1 MFKRIFPSTSSTY
14 KHIHNLLHRIDT
26 DIIDRLELFFPMWI
40 MFAFQHYLVKSYD
53 IAIYRAME
61 IDLNRYYLF
70 SMIPEDWIGVVN
82 IVLHSI
88 LFLWLMNRFESFGPF
103 RTVKRD
109 FQTNFLLFLSIYAFI
124 DVLIFGKMMI
134 GLFLLFIV
142 LYILY
147 RSDSLRSKIVSTIIT
162 IIALIF
168 SIYQEEP
175 VLSTSA
181 IVYLPFLIV
190 TLIFKS
196 KEYLGYAQKY
206 LPFILFI
213 FLSTKELW
221 FGFMGL
227 GYFLFFYCYY
237 YFTTNKGYNWLK
249 FDSN

>member
-1 MFKRIFPSTSSTY
+1 
-14 KHIHNLLHRIDT
+14 
-26 DIIDRLELFFPMWI
+26 MWI
-40 MFAFQHYLVKSYD
+40 MFAFQHYLIKSYD

-61 IDLNRYYLF
+61 IDLDRYYVF
-70 SMIPEDWIGVVN
+70 SMISEDWIGVIN
-82 IVLHSI
+82 IIFHSI

-124 DVLIFGKMMI
+124 DILIFGKMMV
-134 GLFLLFIV
+134 GLFLLFLV

-147 RSDSLRSKIVSTIIT
+147 RSDSLRSKIVSIFLI

-168 SIYQEEP
+168 SIYQDEP
-175 VLSTSA
+175 ILSTST

-190 TLIFKS
+190 SLMLKS
-196 KEYLGYAQKY
+196 KEYLNYAQKY
-206 LPFILFI
+206 LPLILFI

-221 FGFMGL
+221 FGFIGL
-227 GYFLFFYCYY
+227 GYFLFFYSYY
-237 YFTTNKGYNWLK
+237 YFMTNKGYNWLK

>member
-1 MFKRIFPSTSSTY
+1 MLKRIFPPQSSLY
-14 KHIHNLLHRIDT
+14 KHINNIFMRIDS

-82 IVLHSI
+82 ITLHSI

-124 DVLIFGKMMI
+124 NVLIFGKMMI

-162 IIALIF
+162 IIALLF
-168 SIYQEEP
+168 SIYQDEP
-175 VLSTSA
+175 VLSTSTV
-181 IVYLPFLIV
+181 VYLPFLIV
-190 TLIFKS
+190 ALIFKS

-227 GYFLFFYCYY
+227 GYFIFFYCYY
-237 YFTTNKGYNWLK
+237 YFTINKRYNWLK

>member
-1 MFKRIFPSTSSTY
+1 MFKRIFPPTSSIY
-14 KHIHNLLHRIDT
+14 KHIHNIFKRIDT

-82 IVLHSI
+82 IALHSI
-88 LFLWLMNRFESFGPF
+88 LFLWLMSRFESFGPF

-147 RSDSLRSKIVSTIIT
+147 RSDSLRSKIISTIIT

-168 SIYQEEP
+168 SIYQDEP

-181 IVYLPFLIV
+181 VVYLPFLIV
-190 TLIFKS
+190 ALIFKS

>member
-1 MFKRIFPSTSSTY
+1 MFKRIFPPTSSIY
-14 KHIHNLLHRIDT
+14 KHIHNIFQRIDT

-40 MFAFQHYLVKSYD
+40 MFAFQHYLIKSYD

-61 IDLNRYYLF
+61 IDLDRYYVF
-70 SMIPEDWIGVVN
+70 SMISEDWIGVIN
-82 IVLHSI
+82 IIFHSI

-124 DVLIFGKMMI
+124 DVLIFGKMMV
-134 GLFLLFIV
+134 GLFLLFLV

-147 RSDSLRSKIVSTIIT
+147 RSDSLRSKIISISLTVIV
-162 IIALIF
+162 LIF
-168 SIYQEEP
+168 SIYQDEP
-175 VLSTSA
+175 VLSTST

-190 TLIFKS
+190 ASIVRS
-196 KEYLGYAQKY
+196 KEFLDYAQKY

-221 FGFMGL
+221 FGFIGL
-227 GYFLFFYCYY
+227 GYFIFFYSYY
-237 YFTTNKGYNWLK
+237 YFTTNKGYHWLK

>member
-1 MFKRIFPSTSSTY
+1 MLKRIFPPTSSIY
-14 KHIHNLLHRIDT
+14 KHIHNIFQRIDT

-40 MFAFQHYLVKSYD
+40 MFAFQHYLIKSYD

-61 IDLNRYYLF
+61 IDLDRYYVF
-70 SMIPEDWIGVVN
+70 SMISEDWIGVIN
-82 IVLHSI
+82 IIFHSI

-124 DVLIFGKMMI
+124 DVIIFGKMMV
-134 GLFLLFIV
+134 GLFLLFLV

-147 RSDSLRSKIVSTIIT
+147 RSDSLRSKIVSIFLT

-168 SIYQEEP
+168 SIYQDEP
-175 VLSTSA
+175 ILSTST

-190 TLIFKS
+190 SLMLKS
-196 KEYLGYAQKY
+196 KEYLNYAQKY
-206 LPFILFI
+206 LPLILFI

-221 FGFMGL
+221 FGFIGL
-227 GYFLFFYCYY
+227 AYFLFFHSYY

>member
-1 MFKRIFPSTSSTY
+1 MFKRIFPTTSSIY
-14 KHIHNLLHRIDT
+14 KHIHNIFQRIDT

-40 MFAFQHYLVKSYD
+40 MFAFQHYLIKSYD

-61 IDLNRYYLF
+61 IDLDRYYVF
-70 SMIPEDWIGVVN
+70 SMISEDWIGVIN
-82 IVLHSI
+82 IIFHST

-124 DVLIFGKMMI
+124 DILIFGKMMV
-134 GLFLLFIV
+134 GLFLLFLV

-147 RSDSLRSKIVSTIIT
+147 RSDSLRSKIVSIFLT

-168 SIYQEEP
+168 SIYQDEP
-175 VLSTSA
+175 ILSTST

-190 TLIFKS
+190 SLMLKS
-196 KEYLGYAQKY
+196 KEYLNYAQKY
-206 LPFILFI
+206 LPLILFI

-221 FGFMGL
+221 FGFIGL
-227 GYFLFFYCYY
+227 GYFLFFYSYY
-237 YFTTNKGYNWLK
+237 YFMTNKGYNWLK

>member
-1 MFKRIFPSTSSTY
+1 MFKRIFPPTSSIY
-14 KHIHNLLHRIDT
+14 KHIHNIFQRIDT

-40 MFAFQHYLVKSYD
+40 MFAFQHYLIKSYD

-61 IDLNRYYLF
+61 IDLDRYYVF
-70 SMIPEDWIGVVN
+70 SMISEDWIGVIN
-82 IVLHSI
+82 IIFHST

-124 DVLIFGKMMI
+124 DILIFGKMMV
-134 GLFLLFIV
+134 GLFLLFLV

-147 RSDSLRSKIVSTIIT
+147 RSDSLRSKIVSIFLT

-168 SIYQEEP
+168 SIYQDEP
-175 VLSTSA
+175 ILSTST

-190 TLIFKS
+190 SLMFKS
-196 KEYLGYAQKY
+196 KEYLNYAQKY
-206 LPFILFI
+206 LPLILFI

-221 FGFMGL
+221 FGFIGL
-227 GYFLFFYCYY
+227 GYFLFFYSYY
-237 YFTTNKGYNWLK
+237 YFMTNKGYNWLK